1 MIEITNVEII
11 IKTESFR
18 CKGIA
23 SITINNCFVVND
35 IKIIEGKSGLFI
47 VMPSRKTVNG
57 EIKDIAH
64 PINSETREKIQKTIL
79 EKYNNL

>member
-1 MIEITNVEII
+1 MIEITDVKI
-11 IKTESFR
+11 IKIESFR

-64 PINSETREKIQKTIL
+64 PINSETREKIQKAIL

>member
-1 MIEITNVEII
+1 MIEITDVKI

-18 CKGIA
+18 YKGIA

>member
-1 MIEITNVEII
+1 MIEITDVKI

-18 CKGIA
+18 YKGIA

-64 PINSETREKIQKTIL
+64 PINSETREKIKKTIL

>member
-47 VMPSRKTVNG
+47 AMPSRKTVNG

-64 PINSETREKIQKTIL
+64 PINSETREIIQKAIL

>member
-1 MIEITNVEII
+1 MIEITDVKI
-11 IKTESFR
+11 IKIESFR

-47 VMPSRKTVNG
+47 AMPSKKTVNG
-57 EIKDIAH
+57 EFNNIAH
-64 PINSETREKIQKTIL
+64 PINSETREIIQKAIL
-79 EKYNNL
+79 EEYRNNI